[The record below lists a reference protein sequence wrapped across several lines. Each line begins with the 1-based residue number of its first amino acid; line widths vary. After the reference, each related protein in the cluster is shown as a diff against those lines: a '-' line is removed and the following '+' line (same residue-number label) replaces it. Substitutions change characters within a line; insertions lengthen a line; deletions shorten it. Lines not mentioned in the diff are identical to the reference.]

1 MWTTQL
7 YSPCPRWSGIIRR
20 GLSQPSTGRAEVLRK
35 AHVAAYPSPL
45 ADPEIGVH
53 VDPSFGSGEV
63 QLLYWVLLNAVD
75 ALLTGL
81 AMSLGATEAN
91 PILNL
96 FAADMGI
103 IGMISTKTLMG
114 VWIGSVLLDRK
125 MLGALRKLN
134 FAMLGLVIYN
144 MLVITHGM

>member
-1 MWTTQL
+1 MN
-7 YSPCPRWSGIIRR
+7 G
-20 GLSQPSTGRAEVLRK
+20 
-35 AHVAAYPSPL
+35 
-45 ADPEIGVH
+45 
-53 VDPSFGSGEV
+53 
-63 QLLYWVLLNAVD
+63 VD

-81 AMSLGATEAN
+81 AMSLGASAAN

-114 VWIGSVLLDRK
+114 AWIGSVLLDRT